1 MKLTGTMW
9 VVKGKPTWGNITAR
23 PTHHCNILQGNAP
36 IIGVLNQG
44 DTVLVISE
52 PVQIPPDFD
61 SQRHQAAVQVATPV
75 SEWINSTYFNRDSLW
90 LERIT

>member
-9 VVKGKPTWGNITAR
+9 LVKGKPTWAAVTAR
-23 PTHHCNILQGNAP
+23 PSHHFYIVQGSAP

-61 SQRHQAAVQVATPV
+61 SQRHQTAVQVATPV
-75 SEWINSTYFNRDSLW
+75 LGWLNSTYFNRDSLW